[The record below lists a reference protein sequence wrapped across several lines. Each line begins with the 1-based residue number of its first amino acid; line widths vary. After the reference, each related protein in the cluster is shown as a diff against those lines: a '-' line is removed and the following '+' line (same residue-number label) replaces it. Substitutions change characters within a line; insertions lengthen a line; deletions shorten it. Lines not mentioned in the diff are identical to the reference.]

1 MRSQS
6 WSVRIFVLPWKLTP
20 LLCLLVFAGCLG
32 DANDEPRR
40 VTGNSATVYVSVP
53 RAGVAAAAGRAIEA
67 GARLALADAG
77 GRAGDLKIRLRTLS
91 STEPGG
97 QVWKPDVV
105 HANADRAVED
115 PHAIAYLGELGFGG
129 SAVSLPVT
137 NGGRLLQVSPTD
149 GLTSLTRIPPGRP
162 RSDPV
167 RLRPEGERNFARLT
181 PSDLLL
187 TEVVLELMRERGTE
201 DFAVIFDQEVYGRE
215 LAAQLVA
222 RGRRDGPE
230 PLRTEEYRGKV
241 DEIPDMVEA
250 IAAGRPGAVVIAG
263 VAGPGTGRMLSAIDA
278 RLPGVPVYATSGMLE
293 RDPRRPIPDA
303 PLSVEALSPV
313 LPVSELPARGREVM
327 RRAGKLAGPEAA
339 RPEAA
344 YAYEAMRLILDAIEA
359 GGRDRA
365 RVAAAALAMR
375 DRRSVIGPYRLR
387 GTGDV
392 DGTRFGLY
400 ALENGRFRFVR
411 IED

>member
-1 MRSQS
+1 MEGPL
-6 WSVRIFVLPWKLTP
+6 VRILVLPRKLTP
-20 LLCLLVFAGCLG
+20 LLCLLLFAGCLG

-40 VTGNSATVYVSVP
+40 VPGDTATVYVSVP
-53 RAGVAAAAGRAIEA
+53 RDGVASAAGHALEA
-67 GARLALADAG
+67 GARLALTDAG

-97 QVWKPDVV
+97 QVWKPEVV
-105 HANADRAVED
+105 NANADRAVED

-167 RLRPEGERNFARLT
+167 RLRPEGERNFVRLI
-181 PSDLLL
+181 PNDLLL
-187 TEVVLELMRERGTE
+187 TEVLLELMRERGTE
-201 DFAVIFDQEVYGRE
+201 RLAVIFDQEVYGRE

-222 RGRRDGPE
+222 RGRRDGPD

-241 DEIPDMVEA
+241 DEIPDMVDG

-263 VAGPGTGRMLSAIDA
+263 IAGPGTGRMLAAIDA

-313 LPVSELPARGREVM
+313 LPARELTAQGREVM

-344 YAYEAMRLILDAIEA
+344 YGYEAMRLILDAVEK

-375 DRRSVIGPYRLR
+375 DRRSVIGRYRLR

-392 DGTRFGLY
+392 DGTRFALY

>member
-1 MRSQS
+1 
-6 WSVRIFVLPWKLTP
+6 LPRKLTP
-20 LLCLLVFAGCLG
+20 LLCLLFFPGCLG

-40 VTGNSATVYVSVP
+40 VPGDTAIVYVSVS
-53 RAGVAAAAGRAIEA
+53 RAGVAAAAGRAVEA
-67 GARLALADAG
+67 GARLALDDAG

-91 STEPGG
+91 STDPGE
-97 QVWKPDVV
+97 QVWKPDLVN
-105 HANADRAVED
+105 ANADRAADD

-137 NGGRLLQVSPTD
+137 NSSHLLQVSPTD

-167 RLRPEGERNFARLT
+167 RLRPEGVRNFARLT

-201 DFAVIFDQEVYGRE
+201 DFAVIYDQEVYGRE
-215 LAAQLVA
+215 LAAQFVA

-241 DEIPDMVEA
+241 EEIPDTVEA
-250 IAAGRPGAVVIAG
+250 VATGNPGAVVIAG
-263 VAGPGTGRMLSAIDA
+263 VAGPGTGRMLAAIDG

-313 LPVSELPARGREVM
+313 LPGRELGAQGREVM
-327 RRAGKLAGPEAA
+327 KRAGELAGPQAA

-344 YAYEAMRLILDAIEA
+344 YGYEAMRLILDAIGE

-375 DRRSVIGPYRLR
+375 ARRSVIGHYRLR

-392 DGTRFGLY
+392 DGTRFALY